1 MNPILLTLL
10 AYLLGSMP
18 TSHMVS
24 RWGYGVDLTRKGS
37 GNLGA
42 TNVFRVLGWKA
53 ALPVVLVDVGKGFLP
68 AWAFPMLDGSDAWAW
83 ALAYGAAAIVG
94 HVFPIW
100 LRFRGGKGV
109 ATGAGVLVA
118 VAPVATLAGVGA
130 WLVLL
135 LATRIVSVASMSAA
149 VIAAVVVWIRPLPEG
164 AEALRIF
171 AVLLAAFVVWSHRA
185 NLRRLV
191 RGEENRFGDRSHS
204 GKEPT
209 P

>member
-10 AYLLGSMP
+10 AYLLGSVP

-68 AWAFPMLDGSDAWAW
+68 AWTFPVLDGSDAWAW

-149 VIAAVVVWIRPLPEG
+149 IIAAVVVWIRPVPEG

-185 NLRRLV
+185 NLLRLV
-191 RGEENRFGDRSHS
+191 RGEENRFGDRSRS